1 MADHPNPHLKEPQL
15 LRCVIDD
22 TELPLDQQEHLAQC
36 LVCQGERERLQNQL
50 AALGKMAERLA
61 PSPGPPLRLASL
73 QGRGQHDRPRLWLGL
88 LKWTTVA
95 ATAAMM
101 TMGPWFLHQFQKDQ
115 VAAVKREMRQDER
128 LLLTVNRLER
138 NALPSFYLEI
148 TGEDEADDAGPSGDG
163 HAASKPEHRS
173 SFGSSRR
180 LMLYVETIVRRDARC

>member
-1 MADHPNPHLKEPQL
+1 MAEHPPPHLNEPQL

-22 TELPLDQQEHLAQC
+22 TELPSDQQEHLAQC
-36 LVCQGERERLQNQL
+36 WVCQGERERLQNQL

-61 PSPGPPLRLASL
+61 PSPGLPLRLGLLEA
-73 QGRGQHDRPRLWLGL
+73 RGQHDRHRPWRGL

-101 TMGPWFLHQFQKDQ
+101 TVGPWFLHQFQTDQ
-115 VAAVKREMRQDER
+115 VAAVKREMHQDER

-148 TGEDEADDAGPSGDG
+148 TGEDEADDADPSGDG
-163 HAASKPEHRS
+163 HPASKPEHRS

-180 LMLYVETIVRRDARC
+180 LMFYVETIARRDALC